1 MEAQAIK
8 TLKEINESTKLLSD
22 NIAIAMGSE
31 SKGLRNLVKDNC
43 DITARIN
50 IKNSIESLNVSVAL
64 GISLYEMNRS

>member
-1 MEAQAIK
+1 MTEIFLIQHSKGAIGLRLFGLGPN
-8 TLKEINESTKLLSD
+8 LKP
-22 NIAIAMGSE
+22 
-31 SKGLRNLVKDNC
+31 SKGLRKLVKDNC